1 VGVWARLG
9 ELDDRINNGINSRR
23 PEDLTRRWWWYLV
36 GAAFNI
42 VVAWTIF
49 GLGVKSV
56 ALGLLVPM
64 VGMGFLSGFYYCER
78 LRSEGKTR
86 GRYGPSR
93 IPD

>member
-1 VGVWARLG
+1 MGVWTRVRQ
-9 ELDDRINNGINSRR
+9 LDDRINRGINSRR

-36 GAAFNI
+36 GAAVNI
-42 VVAWTIF
+42 AFAFTMF
-49 GLGVKSV
+49 ALGVEPV
-56 ALGLLVPM
+56 ALAMLAPM
-64 VGMGFLSGFYYCER
+64 VFLGFLGGFYYCEQ